1 MSSSDLAVTPHRI
14 RSFHPRRGRVS
25 PQREESFERLWPAF
39 GVPVVEE
46 RTDPAVLF
54 GRQAPLVVE
63 IGSGMG
69 EATAAMAAADPGRDY
84 LAVEVH
90 YAGIANLF
98 SLVEEHGLT
107 NVRVARGD
115 AITLL
120 TRMLAPG
127 SVDAIHVFFP
137 DPWPKARHHKRRLIR
152 AENTPVLVN
161 ALRPGGVLHC
171 ATDWPAYAEVM
182 LDVLAAQP
190 GLVNTTSGY
199 AQRPAHR
206 PVTKF
211 EQRGLDDG
219 RPIADLI
226 FRRA

>member
-1 MSSSDLAVTPHRI
+1 MTETSTAAHRI

-25 PQREESFERLWPAF
+25 PQRDETFQRLWPAF
-39 GVPVVEE
+39 GVPVEE
-46 RTDPAVLF
+46 KKADLEAIF
-54 GRQAPLVVE
+54 GRRAPLVVE

-69 EATAAMAAADPGRDY
+69 EATAVMAAADPARDY

-90 YAGIANLF
+90 YAGISNLF
-98 SLVEEHGLT
+98 SLVDEEGVT

-120 TRMLAPG
+120 TRMLEPA

-137 DPWPKARHHKRRLIR
+137 DPWPKIRHHKRRLIR
-152 AENTPVLVN
+152 PENVAILRA
-161 ALRPGGVLHC
+161 ALRPGGILHC
-171 ATDWPAYAEVM
+171 ATDWPEYAEVM
-182 LDVLAAQP
+182 LQVLTADP
-190 GLVNTTSGY
+190 SLINTTSGY

-211 EQRGLDDG
+211 EQRGIDDG
-219 RPIADLI
+219 RPIADLV

>member
-1 MSSSDLAVTPHRI
+1 MSELAVTPHRI

-25 PQREESFERLWPAF
+25 PQREEGFQRLWPAF
-39 GVPVVEE
+39 GVPVTEQSL
-46 RTDPAVLF
+46 DPAALF
-54 GRQAPLVVE
+54 GRVAPLVVE

-69 EATAAMAAADPGRDY
+69 ETTATMADADPDRDY

-90 YAGIANLF
+90 FAGIAHLF
-98 SLVEEHGLT
+98 SLIEENGLT
-107 NVRVARGD
+107 NVRVAQGD

-120 TRMLAPG
+120 TKMLAPG
-127 SVDAIHVFFP
+127 SVDAIHIYFP

-152 AENTPVLVN
+152 PENTPVLRD
-161 ALRPGGVLHC
+161 ALRPGGILHC
-171 ATDWPAYAEVM
+171 ATDWPEYAEVM
-182 LDVLAAQP
+182 LEVLAAQP

-199 AQRPAHR
+199 AERPTHR

-211 EQRGLDDG
+211 EQRGLDAG

>member
-1 MSSSDLAVTPHRI
+1 MTETTISPHRI

-25 PQREESFERLWPAF
+25 PQREAHFQRLWPAF
-39 GVPVVEE
+39 GVQVEE
-46 RTDPAVLF
+46 NRTDPAAIF
-54 GRQAPLVVE
+54 GRRAPLVVE

-69 EATAAMAAADPGRDY
+69 EATAAMAGADPARDY

-90 YAGIANLF
+90 YAGIAHLLG
-98 SLVEEHGLT
+98 LVGEAGLT

-120 TRMLAPG
+120 TRMLGPG
-127 SVDAIHVFFP
+127 TVDAIHVFFP

-152 AENTPVLVN
+152 PENVAVMRA
-161 ALRPGGVLHC
+161 ALRPGGTLHC
-171 ATDWPAYAEVM
+171 ATDWPEYAEVM
-182 LDVLAAQP
+182 LEVLTADP
-190 GLVNTTSGY
+190 GLVNSTNGY
-199 AQRPAHR
+199 AQRPGRR

-211 EQRGLDDG
+211 EQRGIDEG

-226 FRRA
+226 FRRL